1 MYVLL
6 GLSEFLLLTVS
17 ESVFGGLFSIVDE
30 LVELCNYNWGTT
42 VFQFP
47 VQSLY
52 QTSTSLQADVRGGH
66 TYIGGCAYVLQ
77 VITMKW
83 LDKNSFMIYQL
94 LSFCC

>member
-1 MYVLL
+1 M
-6 GLSEFLLLTVS
+6 FL
-17 ESVFGGLFSIVDE
+17 GGLFSIVDE
-30 LVELCNYNWGTT
+30 LAELCNYNWGTT
-42 VFQFP
+42 VFQFL

-52 QTSTSLQADVRGGH
+52 QTLTSLQADVRGGH